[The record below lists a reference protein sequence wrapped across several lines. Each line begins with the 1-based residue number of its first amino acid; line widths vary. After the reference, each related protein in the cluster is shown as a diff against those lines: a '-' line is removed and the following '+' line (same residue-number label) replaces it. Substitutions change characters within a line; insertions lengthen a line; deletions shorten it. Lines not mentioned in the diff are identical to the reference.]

1 MLNTLQRLTRLGKYI
16 TVTAAS
22 CAIKYTVELWVP
34 GLDLDPPTQSRHAD
48 VTDGVDRDSFHLF
61 LGS

>member
-34 GLDLDPPTQSRHAD
+34 GLDLDSHRLRAKVGTL
-48 VTDGVDRDSFHLF
+48 T
-61 LGS
+61 

>member
-34 GLDLDPPTQSRHAD
+34 GLDLEPT
-48 VTDGVDRDSFHLF
+48 DSEQGGTLT
-61 LGS
+61 